1 MESPT
6 AGRGSFLHLVVSEV
20 LLCAAGVVARNKTQ
34 IFPGGAHSI
43 LEHK

>member
-20 LLCAAGVVARNKTQ
+20 LLCAAGYLLGIRHRSFQ
-34 IFPGGAHSI
+34 GGAHSI